1 MTKKIV
7 EITKIGPKGQ
17 VVLRKDLREA
27 LGIKPGEIIRQELT
41 PEGILVKPIEKAEII
56 KRVNLLSK
64 KIGRSWP
71 KGLSAVQLM
80 REERR

>member
-27 LGIKPGEIIRQELT
+27 LGIKPGGIIRQELI
-41 PEGILVKPIEKAEII
+41 PEGILVKPIEKTEII

-71 KGLSAVQLM
+71 KDLSAVKLM
-80 REERR
+80 KEERR